1 MERRGYGCQD
11 SLKTGSRAV
20 GEAVAAIGGEAKK
33 GQAVGHSAAMEAA
46 GSGLAGAG
54 LEDPQFWAQVV
65 SGLRKMAQLGAIAA
79 SVEKAATLSWP
90 NYSGDPLEFPAFKTK
105 WKAVEKGRGVQLEDY
120 MLCELFKKHV
130 PPAMAAHMA
139 CFTSMKQVWDYM
151 SVAVEEPLKVLEKCG
166 EAVKKYVRVKDGD
179 GEGLERRYRELEY
192 FGAQAKRKGA
202 QELLATAELL
212 ESVLK
217 MGPEKERAAWDRFV
231 KAVALVERPKQFF
244 QFISER
250 LEDWGNGPGKLP
262 GKGEAQVRA
271 ARRQWRRRRR
281 LRRLVSPA
289 ESRSAMEH
297 GICH

>member
-1 MERRGYGCQD
+1 M
-11 SLKTGSRAV
+11 KTGSRAV
-20 GEAVAAIGGEAKK
+20 EEAVSAIGGEEKK
-33 GQAVGHSAAMEAA
+33 CQAAGRSAALEAA
-46 GSGLAGAG
+46 GSGLAGVG

-65 SGLRKMAQLGAIAA
+65 SGLKKMAQLGAVAA
-79 SVEKAATLSWP
+79 SVEKSATFSWP
-90 NYSGDPLEFPAFKTK
+90 SYSGEPREFPAFKIK
-105 WKAVEKGRGVQLEDY
+105 WKAVEKGKGVQLEDY

-130 PPAMAAHMA
+130 PPAVAAHMA
-139 CFTSMKQVWDYM
+139 GFTSMEQVWDYM
-151 SVAVEEPLKVLEKCG
+151 SVTVEEPLEILERCR
-166 EAVKKYVRVKDGD
+166 EAIKKYVRVEDGD

-231 KAVALVERPKQFF
+231 KAVAVLERPKQFF

-262 GKGEAQVRA
+262 SRGEARVRA
-271 ARRQWRRRRR
+271 APKAVATAAATPTPCEPCRIKECNGARH
-281 LRRLVSPA
+281 LP
-289 ESRSAMEH
+289 
-297 GICH
+297 